1 MPKTSSQP
9 GCQCGSRAD
18 TKRRISVVDESGL
31 VIEDLA
37 IDGRAGWIVLEDD
50 HRIVAVQVRA
60 N

>member
-9 GCQCGSRAD
+9 GCQCRSRVD

-37 IDGRAGWIVLEDD
+37 IDGSAGWIVLEDD